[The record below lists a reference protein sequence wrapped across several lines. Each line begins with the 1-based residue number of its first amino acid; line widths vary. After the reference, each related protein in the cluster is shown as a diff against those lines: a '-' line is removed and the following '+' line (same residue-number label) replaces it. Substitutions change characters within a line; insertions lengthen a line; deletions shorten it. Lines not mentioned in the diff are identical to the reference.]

1 MRRFK
6 HFDAS
11 SLDEA
16 VSLLARFEGRAKV
29 IAGGTDIVGTLK
41 DSVLP
46 EPYEALVNIKTIPGL
61 EGIRNGAGVLKIGAL
76 TRLEDIAHN
85 ETVQTKYA
93 ALAQAARVVATPH
106 IREMGT
112 IAGNICQNTRC
123 WYYRCAHNRFHCVR
137 KGHAAPG
144 QSLECFA
151 SDGDNRYHSIFGDV
165 KDCLAVN
172 PSDTIPA
179 LIALGATL
187 KTTKR
192 SIAVKD
198 IFPPSDEPTKMT
210 IIDSD
215 EIVIEVEIPEPQ
227 ASSRSA
233 YHKVAIRKSIDF
245 PIVNCAAVV
254 DFEGD
259 VVKDCHICLNAVH
272 YKPYVPERA
281 EALLEGEPLTDEQ
294 AATAGEAAVWGAKP
308 LPMNS
313 YKITMAK
320 GLVKKILIA
329 CREAG

>member
-41 DSVLP
+41 DNLLP
-46 EPYEALVNIKTIPGL
+46 EPYEALINIKTIPGL
-61 EGIRNGAGVLKIGAL
+61 EGIRESEGSIAIGAL

-85 ETVQTKYA
+85 ETVKTNYT

-123 WYYRCAHNRFHCVR
+123 WYFRCADNRFHCVR
-137 KGHAAPG
+137 KGNAPQG
-144 QSLECFA
+144 KSLECFA

-179 LIALGATL
+179 LIVLGAVL

-192 SIAVKD
+192 SIPVKD
-198 IFPPSDEPTKMT
+198 IFPGEEPTKMT
-210 IIDSD
+210 ILDYD
-215 EIVIEVEIPEPQ
+215 EIVIEVEIPKPA
-227 ASSRSA
+227 ASVSSA

-245 PIVNCAAVV
+245 PIVNCAAAV
-254 DFEGD
+254 DFDGD
-259 VVKDCHICLNAVH
+259 AVKDCHICLNAVH
-272 YKPYVPERA
+272 YKPRVPERA
-281 EALLEGEPLTDEQ
+281 EDLLKEEALTDEQ

-308 LPMNS
+308 LAMNT

-320 GLVKKILIA
+320 GLVKKVLIA
-329 CREAG
+329 CREAR

>member
-41 DSVLP
+41 DNVLP
-46 EPYEALVNIKTIPGL
+46 EPYEALVNIKNIPGL
-61 EGIRNGAGVLKIGAL
+61 EGVRESDGGLTVGAL

-85 ETVQTKYA
+85 ETIKSKYA

-112 IAGNICQNTRC
+112 IGGNICQNTRC
-123 WYYRCAHNRFHCVR
+123 WYFRCADNRFHCVR
-137 KGHAAPG
+137 KGNPPEG
-144 QSLECFA
+144 KQLECFA
-151 SDGDNRYHSIFGDV
+151 TDGDNRYHSIFGDV

-172 PSDTIPA
+172 PSDTLPA
-179 LIALGATL
+179 LIVLGATL

-198 IFPPSDEPTKMT
+198 IFPSEEPTKMT
-210 IIDSD
+210 ILDSD
-215 EIVIEVEIPEPQ
+215 EIVIEVEIPEPA
-227 ASSRSA
+227 ASLRSA
-233 YHKVAIRKSIDF
+233 YHKVAMRKSIDF
-245 PIVNCAAVV
+245 PIANCAAAV
-254 DFEGD
+254 DFDGD
-259 VVKDCHICLNAVH
+259 VVKDCHICLNAVQ
-272 YKPYVPERA
+272 YKPRVPDRA
-281 EALLEGEPLTDEQ
+281 EDLLKDEPLTDEQ
-294 AATAGEAAVWGAKP
+294 AAIAGEAAVWGAKP
-308 LPMNS
+308 LAMNA

-320 GLVKKILIA
+320 GLIKKVLIA
-329 CREAG
+329 CREAR